1 MAQINEDMD
10 PESAI
15 DKARNRENA
24 QKKEIN
30 WAGLGKDILS
40 FLLKLIIIFLIGSRI
55 VFACKVAQANI
66 LPTDLE
72 CMPYT
77 PAPADE
83 ESPKY
88 QTNTPEANIDVTH
101 IYNTGTESY
110 EAFATII
117 AFEINKYTRQN
128 YLLDRLRKIEYDP
141 NVGSMVKY
149 LCVVIKNIFVFY
161 YGITTSLFNFMNSY
175 LNESLILLL
184 GPYLLMYMSI
194 LLYPVSVVLCIIFCI
209 TNFGWLM
216 KTNKNNDADYKYKS
230 TTEPIWRS
238 CNPLSSMYNF
248 LGTIIYLYIGFFL
261 ATTLSI
267 SPIPALIGLI
277 CILTP
282 LFMKAKIIDPTNP
295 DKPLKDDATYGFG
308 SSIVGLIESKLDVFM
323 FIFCVYTTYATS
335 KNSTNTMAPVLVAL
349 ASIWFLYRT
358 MKNKQPPRLA
368 TENLVSYDRNEKSCP
383 EKKLTKAEL
392 DLLERDNE
400 DDNARDKQ
408 AYDDSIIGQ
417 IIKFWVTLPKTIY
430 DSLFGPDKPCPIGG
444 NMSPDSAADESI
456 TPSLDVPAPEIPST
470 RIPEV
475 PTPELPSM
483 QIPEVPSPEIPSLP
497 KIPKQMET
505 IKPSSQIEM
514 TPLRGQRGGHLLR
527 KMKKLTDTL
536 KRRGS
541 K

>member
-1 MAQINEDMD
+1 
-10 PESAI
+10 
-15 DKARNRENA
+15 
-24 QKKEIN
+24 
-30 WAGLGKDILS
+30 
-40 FLLKLIIIFLIGSRI
+40 
-55 VFACKVAQANI
+55 
-66 LPTDLE
+66 
-72 CMPYT
+72 
-77 PAPADE
+77 
-83 ESPKY
+83 
-88 QTNTPEANIDVTH
+88 
-101 IYNTGTESY
+101 
-110 EAFATII
+110 
-117 AFEINKYTRQN
+117 
-128 YLLDRLRKIEYDP
+128 
-141 NVGSMVKY
+141 
-149 LCVVIKNIFVFY
+149 
-161 YGITTSLFNFMNSY
+161 
-175 LNESLILLL
+175 
-184 GPYLLMYMSI
+184 
-194 LLYPVSVVLCIIFCI
+194 
-209 TNFGWLM
+209 
-216 KTNKNNDADYKYKS
+216 
-230 TTEPIWRS
+230 
-238 CNPLSSMYNF
+238 
-248 LGTIIYLYIGFFL
+248 
-261 ATTLSI
+261 
-267 SPIPALIGLI
+267 
-277 CILTP
+277 
-282 LFMKAKIIDPTNP
+282 MKAKIIDPTNP

-335 KNSTNTMAPVLVAL
+335 KNSTNAMAPVMVAL

-444 NMSPDSAADESI
+444 NMQPAAADEST
-456 TPSLDVPAPEIPST
+456 TPSPEVPAPELPSMRT
-470 RIPEV
+470 TEV

>member
-1 MAQINEDMD
+1 MAQINEDKEQ
-10 PESAI
+10 ESAI
-15 DKARNRENA
+15 DKARNRENI

-77 PAPADE
+77 PATTDE
-83 ESPKY
+83 ETPKY

-128 YLLDRLRKIEYDP
+128 YLLDRIRKIEYDP

-161 YGITTSLFNFMNSY
+161 YGITSSLFNFMNSY
-175 LNESLILLL
+175 LNESFILLL

-194 LLYPVSVVLCIIFCI
+194 LLYPISVVLCIIFCI

-216 KTNKNNDADYKYKS
+216 MTNKNNDADYKHKS
-230 TTEPIWRS
+230 LTEPVWRS

-248 LGTIIYLYIGFFL
+248 LGTIIYLYIGFLF

-295 DKPLKDDATYGFG
+295 DKPLKDDATYGFS
-308 SSIVGLIESKLDVFM
+308 SSIIGLIESKLDVFM
-323 FIFCVYTTYATS
+323 FIFCIYTTYATY

-358 MKNKQPPRLA
+358 MKYKQPPRLA
-368 TENLVSYDRNEKSCP
+368 SENLVSYDRNEKFCP
-383 EKKLTKAEL
+383 EKKLTKEDL
-392 DLLERDNE
+392 DKLERDNQ
-400 DDNARDKQ
+400 DDDERDKE
-408 AYDDSIIGQ
+408 AYEDSFIGQ
-417 IIKFWVTLPKTIY
+417 IIKFWTTLPKTIY
-430 DSLFGPDKPCPIGG
+430 DALFGPDKPCPVGG
-444 NMSPDSAADESI
+444 NMSPDSAAAADEST
-456 TPSLDVPAPEIPST
+456 TPS
-470 RIPEV
+470 PEV
-475 PTPELPSM
+475 PAPELPSM
-483 QIPEVPSPEIPSLP
+483 QMPEVPSPELPSPEIPSLP
-497 KIPKQMET
+497 KMPKLEVPN
-505 IKPSSQIEM
+505 KPSSEIEM